1 MVLVRSAMMKHS
13 TGSLNP
19 NSPRKELEVKIK
31 KAELWAH
38 WLSLEEALDPVGEGS
53 LLLWASDG

>member
-1 MVLVRSAMMKHS
+1 M
-13 TGSLNP
+13 
-19 NSPRKELEVKIK
+19 KIK

-38 WLSLEEALDPVGEGS
+38 WLSLEEALDPVGEGN